1 MMIIITLNSDKSYN
15 YNYNYDVKMMK
26 IVFVPILIKKTN
38 NEANK
43 KRSEKKNIFRIED
56 FQYEKGQLTVI

>member
-1 MMIIITLNSDKSYN
+1 MIIITFDSDKS

-38 NEANK
+38 N
-43 KRSEKKNIFRIED
+43 FY
-56 FQYEKGQLTVI
+56 FQKSDDALTFYSTM

>member
-1 MMIIITLNSDKSYN
+1 MMIITLNSDKSYN

-38 NEANK
+38 N
-43 KRSEKKNIFRIED
+43 FY
-56 FQYEKGQLTVI
+56 FQKSDDALTFYSTM